1 MVRSELQEIRGDA
14 MDRGKC
20 GMAGKH
26 AGVIKRLATFSAL
39 PFFGALLPFIA
50 LPVVSRVTTVSEWTS
65 VNVGFG
71 IGAIAAAVGLV
82 GWNVLG
88 TPLVA
93 LSETEDD
100 RRRLYGQSFYI
111 RLFVVVALSLP
122 AIGMSALMAPRES
135 WGLAAVFAVATALN
149 GLGMSWYGVGVS
161 SPGLIAR
168 YDVLPRAVATSIAI
182 GVVLSTGDAVW
193 YGVLLGL
200 SALIGTALFQRALL
214 GRWLPPWPGGKVL
227 VARLRDMK
235 AAWGVESIGNTFANA
250 PVPLTSFL
258 TPSPQSGAFASA
270 DRIFRYGTMAVS
282 AAGNA
287 LQGWVLEVRGDHRR
301 SRNIAAIAIMAG
313 GGLLGAAF
321 LAVAGPCFTALLFGA
336 EKQGSPMVMSVL
348 AVAFFAVATS
358 TPLIRNILIPARRDR
373 PVLIAT
379 LIAAV
384 CGLSLMIALGLVWG
398 ANGIA
403 IGFAASEVI
412 MLVACA
418 VLVCRTGLR
427 PALPDGA
434 DETSASENNIPTI
447 ESNLS

>member
-1 MVRSELQEIRGDA
+1 
-14 MDRGKC
+14 
-20 GMAGKH
+20 
-26 AGVIKRLATFSAL
+26 
-39 PFFGALLPFIA
+39 
-50 LPVVSRVTTVSEWTS
+50 
-65 VNVGFG
+65 
-71 IGAIAAAVGLV
+71 
-82 GWNVLG
+82 
-88 TPLVA
+88 
-93 LSETEDD
+93 
-100 RRRLYGQSFYI
+100 
-111 RLFVVVALSLP
+111 
-122 AIGMSALMAPRES
+122 
-135 WGLAAVFAVATALN
+135 
-149 GLGMSWYGVGVS
+149 
-161 SPGLIAR
+161 
-168 YDVLPRAVATSIAI
+168 
-182 GVVLSTGDAVW
+182 
-193 YGVLLGL
+193 
-200 SALIGTALFQRALL
+200 
-214 GRWLPPWPGGKVL
+214 
-227 VARLRDMK
+227 
-235 AAWGVESIGNTFANA
+235 
-250 PVPLTSFL
+250 
-258 TPSPQSGAFASA
+258 
-270 DRIFRYGTMAVS
+270 MAVS

-321 LAVAGPCFTALLFGA
+321 LAVAGPWFTALLFGA